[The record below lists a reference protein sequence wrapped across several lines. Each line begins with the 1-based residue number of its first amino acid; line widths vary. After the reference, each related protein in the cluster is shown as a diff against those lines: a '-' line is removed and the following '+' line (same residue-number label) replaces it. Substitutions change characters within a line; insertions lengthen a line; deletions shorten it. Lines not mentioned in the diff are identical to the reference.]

1 MKPRQTHFFICTHL
15 HPERRPSRRAG
26 VGGQGE
32 GGAGRRGGYG
42 NAVLATTDGQEQ
54 AACPAGA
61 ERAKRKAVKRRLAAL
76 QDNAHAACS
85 CPSVE

>member
-1 MKPRQTHFFICTHL
+1 M
-15 HPERRPSRRAG
+15 
-26 VGGQGE
+26 
-32 GGAGRRGGYG
+32 
-42 NAVLATTDGQEQ
+42 LATTDGQEQ

>member
-1 MKPRQTHFFICTHL
+1 MPGK
-15 HPERRPSRRAG
+15 RAG
-26 VGGQGE
+26 R
-32 GGAGRRGGYG
+32 ARDSG